1 MFTAPILSVRS
12 GVQVIRG
19 RKKGAI
25 RGILRSQATG
35 GTVKVLREGNPDAEL
50 DRAISRLV
58 SSLQF
63 VPARVGDAPVAVSV
77 VWLLERTTVRG
88 ET

>member
-1 MFTAPILSVRS
+1 
-12 GVQVIRG
+12 
-19 RKKGAI
+19 
-25 RGILRSQATG
+25 
-35 GTVKVLREGNPDAEL
+35 
-50 DRAISRLV
+50 V